1 MRGDRPIVFHF
12 LLSHLLFTP
21 HARGST
27 ARRAARS
34 HQKRVYPACAGIDRG
49 RRKSLRSVASLPR
62 MRGDRPRLWR
72 MTANRCAFTPHARGS
87 TCIWPGPA
95 LFVGVYPACAGIDL
109 IFRRFGE
116 TCRSLPRMRGDR
128 PTSDGYLSSI
138 CLFTPHARG
147 STRPSASFWTTESV
161 YPACAGIDPKPIHKI
176 TRTVCLP
183 RMRGDRPTKRTG
195 RHLPGAFTPHARG
208 STGQGVGRGS
218 MPGVYPACAGIDRS
232 LLF

>member
-1 MRGDRPIVFHF
+1 MSFTPHARGSTHSFSFPPFALTVYPACAGIDRAPSGKEPPKKSLPRMRGDRPGAQNP
-12 LLSHLLFTP
+12 SYTKSMFTP

-27 ARRAARS
+27 A
-34 HQKRVYPACAGIDRG
+34 GG
-49 RRKSLRSVASLPR
+49 
-62 MRGDRPRLWR
+62 
-72 MTANRCAFTPHARGS
+72 GS
-87 TCIWPGPA
+87 RYGAW
-95 LFVGVYPACAGIDL
+95 LVYPACAGIDL